1 MTSEKRCGLCSPL
14 NTLPSFFEFRTSGI
28 IFTISISKDNS
39 LDIDYILHL
48 YITDLIAFAYFIFF
62 ISFVFNFHFHFK
74 LMVELAPFFT
84 FFIS

>member
-1 MTSEKRCGLCSPL
+1 MKSVVAYVALSTLSLLFL
-14 NTLPSFFEFRTSGI
+14 NSAQVEL
-28 IFTISISKDNS
+28 S
-39 LDIDYILHL
+39 LLFQLVDIDYILHI